1 MRDPR
6 EVIVRPVVTER
17 SMGLSTGDNGEPQ
30 YAFIV
35 AKDANKVEIKNAVE
49 KLFNV
54 SVAHVN
60 TMNYRGKARRVG
72 RHLGRHEHLR
82 LRLSRH
88 LVGEHHRQRHQHAVV
103 HLRHGQLGEDQRGER
118 DAGSGGRRER
128 GRSVFAEGRRRF
140 DDALYQRVG
149 QCD

>member
-17 SMGLSTGDNGEPQ
+17 SMELSTNESDPQ

-54 SVAHVN
+54 SVAQVN

-72 RHLGRHEHLR
+72 RHLGRRPAYKKAIVR
-82 LRLSRH
+82 LKD
-88 LVGEHHRQRHQHAVV
+88 GESIDVY
-103 HLRHGQLGEDQRGER
+103 
-118 DAGSGGRRER
+118 
-128 GRSVFAEGRRRF
+128 EG
-140 DDALYQRVG
+140 V
-149 QCD
+149 

>member
-17 SMGLSTGDNGEPQ
+17 SMELSTGDVGDPQ

-35 AKDANKVEIKNAVE
+35 VRDANKLEIKNAVE

-54 SVAHVN
+54 SVSHVN

-72 RHLGRHEHLR
+72 RHLGRRPAYKKAIVR
-82 LRLSRH
+82 LKD
-88 LVGEHHRQRHQHAVV
+88 GESIDVY
-103 HLRHGQLGEDQRGER
+103 
-118 DAGSGGRRER
+118 
-128 GRSVFAEGRRRF
+128 EG
-140 DDALYQRVG
+140 V
-149 QCD
+149 

>member
-17 SMGLSTGDNGEPQ
+17 SMELSTNEQGEPQ

-72 RHLGRHEHLR
+72 RHLGRRPAYKKAIVR
-82 LRLSRH
+82 LAD
-88 LVGEHHRQRHQHAVV
+88 GESIDVY
-103 HLRHGQLGEDQRGER
+103 
-118 DAGSGGRRER
+118 
-128 GRSVFAEGRRRF
+128 EG
-140 DDALYQRVG
+140 V
-149 QCD
+149 

>member
-17 SMGLSTGDNGEPQ
+17 SMELSTNESDPQ

-49 KLFNV
+49 KLFKV
-54 SVAHVN
+54 SVAQVN

-72 RHLGRHEHLR
+72 RHLGKRPAYKKAIVR
-82 LRLSRH
+82 LAD
-88 LVGEHHRQRHQHAVV
+88 GESIDVY
-103 HLRHGQLGEDQRGER
+103 
-118 DAGSGGRRER
+118 
-128 GRSVFAEGRRRF
+128 EG
-140 DDALYQRVG
+140 V
-149 QCD
+149 

>member
-17 SMGLSTGDNGEPQ
+17 SMELSTNESDPQ

-35 AKDANKVEIKNAVE
+35 VKDANKVEIKNAVE

-54 SVAHVN
+54 SVAQVN

-72 RHLGRHEHLR
+72 RHLGKRPAYKKAIVR
-82 LRLSRH
+82 LAD
-88 LVGEHHRQRHQHAVV
+88 GESIDVY
-103 HLRHGQLGEDQRGER
+103 
-118 DAGSGGRRER
+118 
-128 GRSVFAEGRRRF
+128 EG
-140 DDALYQRVG
+140 V
-149 QCD
+149 

>member
-17 SMGLSTGDNGEPQ
+17 SMELSTNESDPQ

-49 KLFNV
+49 KLFKV
-54 SVAHVN
+54 SVAQVN

-72 RHLGRHEHLR
+72 RHLGRRPAYKKAIVR
-82 LRLSRH
+82 LAD
-88 LVGEHHRQRHQHAVV
+88 GESIDVY
-103 HLRHGQLGEDQRGER
+103 
-118 DAGSGGRRER
+118 
-128 GRSVFAEGRRRF
+128 EG
-140 DDALYQRVG
+140 V
-149 QCD
+149 

>member
-17 SMGLSTGDNGEPQ
+17 SMELSQSDSGEPQ

-35 AKDANKVEIKNAVE
+35 AKDANKVEIKNAIE

-54 SVAHVN
+54 SVTQVN

-72 RHLGRHEHLR
+72 RHLGRR
-82 LRLSRH
+82 PAYKKAIVR
-88 LVGEHHRQRHQHAVV
+88 VADGEQIDVY
-103 HLRHGQLGEDQRGER
+103 
-118 DAGSGGRRER
+118 
-128 GRSVFAEGRRRF
+128 EG
-140 DDALYQRVG
+140 V
-149 QCD
+149 

>member
-17 SMGLSTGDNGEPQ
+17 SMELSTNEDDRQ

-54 SVAHVN
+54 SVAQVN

-72 RHLGRHEHLR
+72 RHLGKRAAYKKAIVR
-82 LRLSRH
+82 LAD
-88 LVGEHHRQRHQHAVV
+88 GESIDVY
-103 HLRHGQLGEDQRGER
+103 
-118 DAGSGGRRER
+118 
-128 GRSVFAEGRRRF
+128 EG
-140 DDALYQRVG
+140 V
-149 QCD
+149 

>member
-17 SMGLSTGDNGEPQ
+17 SMELSTGDAGDPQ

-35 AKDANKVEIKNAVE
+35 VRDANKLEIKNAVE

-54 SVAHVN
+54 SVSHVN

-72 RHLGRHEHLR
+72 RHLGKRPAYKKAIVR
-82 LRLSRH
+82 LKD
-88 LVGEHHRQRHQHAVV
+88 GESIDVY
-103 HLRHGQLGEDQRGER
+103 
-118 DAGSGGRRER
+118 
-128 GRSVFAEGRRRF
+128 EG
-140 DDALYQRVG
+140 V
-149 QCD
+149 

>member
-17 SMGLSTGDNGEPQ
+17 SMELSAGDLGDPQ

-35 AKDANKVEIKNAVE
+35 VRDANKLEIKNAVE

-54 SVAHVN
+54 SVSQVN

-72 RHLGRHEHLR
+72 RHLGRRPAYKKAIVR
-82 LRLSRH
+82 LKD
-88 LVGEHHRQRHQHAVV
+88 GESIDVY
-103 HLRHGQLGEDQRGER
+103 
-118 DAGSGGRRER
+118 
-128 GRSVFAEGRRRF
+128 EG
-140 DDALYQRVG
+140 V
-149 QCD
+149 

>member
-17 SMGLSTGDNGEPQ
+17 SMELSTDESGKPQ

-35 AKDANKVEIKNAVE
+35 SRDANKVEIKNAVE

-54 SVAHVN
+54 SVSQVN

-72 RHLGRHEHLR
+72 RHLGKRAAYKKAIVR
-82 LRLSRH
+82 LAD
-88 LVGEHHRQRHQHAVV
+88 GESIDVY
-103 HLRHGQLGEDQRGER
+103 
-118 DAGSGGRRER
+118 
-128 GRSVFAEGRRRF
+128 EG
-140 DDALYQRVG
+140 V
-149 QCD
+149 

>member
-17 SMGLSTGDNGEPQ
+17 SMELSTGEAGDPQ

-35 AKDANKVEIKNAVE
+35 HRDANKLEIKNAVE

-54 SVAHVN
+54 SVAQVN

-72 RHLGRHEHLR
+72 RFLGRRPGYKKAIVR
-82 LRLSRH
+82 LAD
-88 LVGEHHRQRHQHAVV
+88 GESIDVY
-103 HLRHGQLGEDQRGER
+103 
-118 DAGSGGRRER
+118 
-128 GRSVFAEGRRRF
+128 EG
-140 DDALYQRVG
+140 V
-149 QCD
+149 

>member
-17 SMGLSTGDNGEPQ
+17 SMELSTSESDPQ

-49 KLFNV
+49 KLFKV
-54 SVAHVN
+54 SVAQVN

-72 RHLGRHEHLR
+72 RHLGRRPAYKKAIVR
-82 LRLSRH
+82 LAD
-88 LVGEHHRQRHQHAVV
+88 GESIDVY
-103 HLRHGQLGEDQRGER
+103 
-118 DAGSGGRRER
+118 
-128 GRSVFAEGRRRF
+128 EG
-140 DDALYQRVG
+140 V
-149 QCD
+149 

>member
-17 SMGLSTGDNGEPQ
+17 SMELSTNESDPQ

-35 AKDANKVEIKNAVE
+35 VKDANKVEIKNAVE

-54 SVAHVN
+54 SVAQVN

-72 RHLGRHEHLR
+72 RHLGKRAAYKKAIVR
-82 LRLSRH
+82 LAD
-88 LVGEHHRQRHQHAVV
+88 GESIDVY
-103 HLRHGQLGEDQRGER
+103 
-118 DAGSGGRRER
+118 
-128 GRSVFAEGRRRF
+128 EG
-140 DDALYQRVG
+140 V
-149 QCD
+149 